1 MAMSSMLLFV
11 LIAVALVAAAL
22 AFVLPTL
29 LKART
34 RGDAASRAAVDAEIY
49 RLEVDELQQEVV
61 HGELSPGD
69 AQSAREDL
77 RRRLMTDTRERSIM
91 PAARTRSRL
100 VALIVAVALPVVAGL
115 LYFTVGRPGALT
127 EDDAPQPADAVKG
140 DYIEQLQKHLSR
152 QPRDGRGWVLLARAQ
167 ADRNEFKAAAQAYE
181 KAITVSAK
189 VAKDP
194 GVLCEYADAL
204 GMAQG
209 GNLSGRPAELI
220 AQAMAIDPAHPVAL
234 EMAGSVAYGE
244 GRYGDAVRYWKQLLA
259 DLAPGSDRHGEL
271 SAAVARA
278 ERKAAVSLPR

>member
-1 MAMSSMLLFV
+1 MSSVLLFV
-11 LIAVALVAAAL
+11 LIAAALVAAAL

-29 LKART
+29 LKARA
-34 RGDAASRAAVDAEIY
+34 RSDGASRAAVSAEIY

-69 AQSAREDL
+69 AQAAREDL
-77 RRRLMTDTRERSIM
+77 RRRLMTDTRERNTM
-91 PAARTRSRL
+91 PAAMTRSRL
-100 VALIVAVALPVVAGL
+100 VALIVAVALPLVAGV
-115 LYFTVGRPGALT
+115 LYLTVGRPGALT
-127 EDDAPQPADAVKG
+127 EEEAPLPVDAGKG
-140 DYIEQLQKHLSR
+140 DYVEQLQKHLSR

-167 ADRNEFKAAAQAYE
+167 ADRNEFKAAAAAYE
-181 KAITVSAK
+181 KAITVSGK

-209 GNLSGRPAELI
+209 GSLSGRPAELI

-244 GRYGDAVRYWKQLLA
+244 GRYADAARYWKQLLA
-259 DLAPGSDRHGEL
+259 NLSPGSERHGEL
-271 SAAVARA
+271 SEAVARA
-278 ERKAAVSLPR
+278 ERKASVTLPR